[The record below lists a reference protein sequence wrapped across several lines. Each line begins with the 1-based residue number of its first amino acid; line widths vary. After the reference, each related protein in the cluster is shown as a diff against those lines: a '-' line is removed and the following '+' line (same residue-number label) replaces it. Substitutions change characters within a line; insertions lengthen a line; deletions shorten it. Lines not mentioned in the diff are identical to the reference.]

1 MSYNIDIIDRL
12 LKRFKFKQPVPE
24 DIQGSVLDFNKEA
37 LVETLKNFGEYSI
50 VYGLNIKIYYLS
62 SRLGVGLS
70 IVQSKIVLSIILFLV
85 GVILTAGV
93 LFAVDFLSNSRF
105 EFFGDKEIQQHYE
118 YENVFNEK
126 KIDKYGLEKKVSK
139 AATIKSRAGRTKIY
153 NNKNPDKIKGVLVNA
168 RLCINNIQVSDSET
182 GIADDLTIKL
192 YKKLLASKGQ
202 NQVVYRDVD
211 GVGKSINRQLAG
223 RLTRLGSKY
232 IFSISIVDVNNG
244 ETLIDT
250 AIKYKGSDDVDSKID
265 ELVERIINKN
275 SVWIIPEQ
283 K

>member
-126 KIDKYGLEKKVSK
+126 KIDKYGLEK
-139 AATIKSRAGRTKIY
+139 R
-153 NNKNPDKIKGVLVNA
+153 
-168 RLCINNIQVSDSET
+168 
-182 GIADDLTIKL
+182 
-192 YKKLLASKGQ
+192 
-202 NQVVYRDVD
+202 
-211 GVGKSINRQLAG
+211 
-223 RLTRLGSKY
+223 
-232 IFSISIVDVNNG
+232 
-244 ETLIDT
+244 
-250 AIKYKGSDDVDSKID
+250 
-265 ELVERIINKN
+265 
-275 SVWIIPEQ
+275 
-283 K
+283 